1 MYAVSIITFQSAER
15 MNYHSV
21 SWNIKDVYVIYIGP
35 ILENITYFITSW
47 YLFHCQ
53 INLDLWRL
61 DTTEEKLSLRFVG
74 SKLWSKSLHGMT
86 APDNV

>member
-21 SWNIKDVYVIYIGP
+21 SWNIKDVFVIYIGP
-35 ILENITYFITSW
+35 ILEKYYVLYHI
-47 YLFHCQ
+47 LVFHCQ
-53 INLDLWRL
+53 INLDLRRL